1 MKIREVSTLDV
12 IRTKILADT
21 LISGRKLLSAYIIE
35 KNSPGVKNLR
45 TPVGKNSGAYERTVC
60 LGSVLNLIAR
70 W

>member
-1 MKIREVSTLDV
+1 MNENPGRYSYIREEIAVCLY
-12 IRTKILADT
+12 
-21 LISGRKLLSAYIIE
+21 YIIE
-35 KNSPGVKNLR
+35 KNSQGVKNLR